1 MGSDVHL
8 DGHLGSIGPVSMNP
22 VVVDHIGAIGPVTVA
37 GIPNEFGITIHEPI
51 PKIQMGIDPVT
62 LNPLNA
68 TITLNPV
75 TLNPVNLNL
84 AVTEL
89 PETRAHLPADF
100 TVGLS
105 LLGMDLLTVRLCGE
119 AQMISEAYKAGP
131 CERCGYT
138 DRDDDLDPKDG

>member
-8 DGHLGSIGPVSMNP
+8 DGHLGPVGPVTVNP
-22 VVVDHIGAIGPVTVA
+22 IEVDRVGPIGPVTVA
-37 GIPNEFGITIHEPI
+37 GIPNEFGITVRSPL
-51 PKIQMGIDPVT
+51 PKIQLGVDPVDAT
-62 LNPLNA
+62 L
-68 TITLNPV
+68 TLNPV

-105 LLGMDLLTVRLCGE
+105 LLGMELLTVRLCGE
-119 AQMISEAYKAGP
+119 AQLISEAYTAGP
-131 CERCGYT
+131 CEHCGYT
-138 DRDDDLDPKDG
+138 ERDDDLDHQDG